1 MPPLSICLVPWLRG
15 LDMLQRPLG
24 YEYKTAMTGD
34 PLILLL
40 QSERDGFLL
49 SRTFSDSTS

>member
-15 LDMLQRPLG
+15 LDLNQQPLG
-24 YEYKTAMTGD
+24 YEYKTAMTGN

-40 QSERDGFLL
+40 Q
-49 SRTFSDSTS
+49 